1 MSPIIFLSFGIPGN
15 LMIIY
20 ILLQKKFIDI
30 SSFRYLLVSSFV
42 DIGTLVLAFANYNPQ
57 YFSYLHERIA
67 CKTFTYTISLV
78 PQISAWI
85 ASLCSFDR
93 LLTVK
98 YSMTSQFRNKLVYQV
113 IAISI
118 IFAVLMVANVPYIM
132 FYDIITWRNYS
143 FCAVVTAEQSIIADV
158 IYNTFLTIIPFFIMV
173 ITTWMILYHF
183 MVQNKKLKNDKKYKK
198 DVAFT
203 KVIFAINLWF
213 LVCNLPYAIVQ
224 LTADFARFQLTDY
237 LRAVVL
243 LCFSCTSFLTYSY
256 PAFNFFVYFFSNRLF
271 REHFYSLL
279 KLKRN
284 KRFSNSSTIHN
295 KTKA

>member
-1 MSPIIFLSFGIPGN
+1 MNNLADVSPIIFLSFGIPGN

-98 YSMTSQFRNKLVYQV
+98 YSMTSQLRHSLHH
-113 IAISI
+113 
-118 IFAVLMVANVPYIM
+118 VL
-132 FYDIITWRNYS
+132 
-143 FCAVVTAEQSIIADV
+143 
-158 IYNTFLTIIPFFIMV
+158 
-173 ITTWMILYHF
+173 
-183 MVQNKKLKNDKKYKK
+183 
-198 DVAFT
+198 
-203 KVIFAINLWF
+203 
-213 LVCNLPYAIVQ
+213 
-224 LTADFARFQLTDY
+224 
-237 LRAVVL
+237 
-243 LCFSCTSFLTYSY
+243 
-256 PAFNFFVYFFSNRLF
+256 
-271 REHFYSLL
+271 
-279 KLKRN
+279 
-284 KRFSNSSTIHN
+284 
-295 KTKA
+295 